1 MVSMYAADQGPPLT
15 NSGGVPWTAAY
26 IDSIG
31 DPTCDLRSNIAAE
44 ARAKIVYERLISL
57 TDDPGVKE
65 ALGFLMTREIAHQQ
79 SFEKALYSIQNNF
92 PPGKLAGIKPFD
104 NVYFNMSVG
113 DGDMRGP
120 WNNHGT
126 FDYREAQPAV
136 DGGDG
141 QPMVRMDADSAK
153 VVQQSATR
161 LMSDPQSDPTT
172 GAMLGADPSR
182 VDPTPSGGGK
192 TAAGR
197 RRGTSGSGTGAL

>member
-1 MVSMYAADQGPPLT
+1 M
-15 NSGGVPWTAAY
+15 
-26 IDSIG
+26 
-31 DPTCDLRSNIAAE
+31 
-44 ARAKIVYERLISL
+44 

-92 PPGKLAGIKPFD
+92 PPGKLAGMKPFD
-104 NVYFNMSVG
+104 QVYFNMSIG
-113 DGDMRGP
+113 EGDMRGP

-126 FDYREAQPAV
+126 FDYRDAEPAV

-141 QPMVRMDADSAK
+141 QPMVKMDEDSAQL
-153 VVQQSATR
+153 VQQSATR

-182 VDPTPSGGGK
+182 ALVAADDASRAATPAAKSSSPRTGSTTRRSG
-192 TAAGR
+192 A
-197 RRGTSGSGTGAL
+197 